1 MKGYEDSFV
10 FHFKGTVKKAFKQ
23 GGKNKIN
30 VPKMFQIPWK
40 LVKDVLFVFFIF
52 GFVINYNCYEL
63 L

>member
-1 MKGYEDSFV
+1 MYFILKGLL
-10 FHFKGTVKKAFKQ
+10 KKAFKQ